1 MGNKLCSPIVKA
13 ARHITS
19 KMADLKKVF
28 QQFANTGVE
37 GEAAV
42 LDKKKV
48 KRALKALGVDASL
61 NADEVLEK
69 MDANKDGTIDMEEWE
84 KFMTPQLKDAIQAKL
99 GDSGLVA
106 GFKPLV
112 DIARVF
118 DQLDT
123 DKSGDLS
130 RDEIKHALEVLG
142 LQDAYNLDDL
152 LKGMDENSDGVI
164 SIDEF
169 RTGLPKEVLQA
180 MSSKLTEKGLIGG
193 V

>member
-1 MGNKLCSPIVKA
+1 MG
-13 ARHITS
+13 ITS
-19 KMADLKKVF
+19 LKMADLKKVF
-28 QQFANTGVE
+28 QQFANTSVE

-48 KRALKALGVDASL
+48 KRALKALGVDATL

-84 KFMTPQLKDAIQAKL
+84 KFMTPELKAAIQAKL
-99 GDSGLVA
+99 SDSGLVA

-142 LQDAYNLDDL
+142 LQDQFDLDKL
-152 LKGMDENSDGVI
+152 LEAMDTDANGSI
-164 SIDEF
+164 S
-169 RTGLPKEVLQA
+169 
-180 MSSKLTEKGLIGG
+180 
-193 V
+193 

>member
-1 MGNKLCSPIVKA
+1 
-13 ARHITS
+13 
-19 KMADLKKVF
+19 
-28 QQFANTGVE
+28 
-37 GEAAV
+37 
-42 LDKKKV
+42 
-48 KRALKALGVDASL
+48 
-61 NADEVLEK
+61 

-84 KFMTPQLKDAIQAKL
+84 KFMTEELKAAIQSKL
-99 GDSGLVA
+99 DDSGLVA

-142 LQDAYNLDDL
+142 LQEKFNIDDV
-152 LKGMDENSDGVI
+152 LKTMDENSDGVV
-164 SIDEF
+164 SIEEF
-169 RTGLPKEVLQA
+169 KNGLPKEVLQA
-180 MSSKLTEKGLIGG
+180 MSAALDAKGLISG

>member
-1 MGNKLCSPIVKA
+1 VKA
-13 ARHITS
+13 AAHHITS

-48 KRALKALGVDASL
+48 KRALKALGVDATL
-61 NADEVLEK
+61 NADEILEK

-84 KFMTPQLKDAIQAKL
+84 KFMTPELKAAIQAKL
-99 GDSGLVA
+99 SDSGLVA

-142 LQDAYNLDDL
+142 LQAQFDLDTLLNAMDTDAN
-152 LKGMDENSDGVI
+152 GSI
-164 SIDEF
+164 SIEEF
-169 RTGLPKEVLQA
+169 KNGLPKEVLQT
-180 MSSKLTEKGLIGG
+180 MSSKLNEKGLIEGI
-193 V
+193 

>member
-1 MGNKLCSPIVKA
+1 LRLHRRNFHPSP
-13 ARHITS
+13 
-19 KMADLKKVF
+19 
-28 QQFANTGVE
+28 
-37 GEAAV
+37 
-42 LDKKKV
+42 
-48 KRALKALGVDASL
+48 
-61 NADEVLEK
+61 
-69 MDANKDGTIDMEEWE
+69 
-84 KFMTPQLKDAIQAKL
+84 
-99 GDSGLVA
+99 LVA

-112 DIARVF
+112 DIAKVF

-130 RDEIKHALEVLG
+130 KDEIKHALEVLG